1 MNSGQTNF
9 LNNLKPLELFSLAT
23 KDSHFILD
31 GTPYKLIDGV
41 AIGSPLG
48 HRLAN
53 VFLVYH
59 EKNWLEHCPL
69 EYRPFYHRRYVDDIF
84 ILFNSQEYL
93 IYRHAN
99 ISFTIE
105 NKKRQQNV
113 LS

>member
-1 MNSGQTNF
+1 M
-9 LNNLKPLELFSLAT
+9 
-23 KDSHFILD
+23 D